1 MTVSPTQTQERV
13 RRRTALLEVACEGHF
28 DKSLNAQTAV
38 MPGASVWV
46 TDPSPGEYRTWLL
59 CAFCDFHSHV
69 INSGKPTYFT
79 EDRRRADLEE
89 RDRAILKQIISKK
102 PQE

>member
-13 RRRTALLEVACEGHF
+13 RRRIALLEEACEGHF
-28 DKSLNAQTAV
+28 DNLECPDCLK
-38 MPGASVWV
+38 PGASVWV